1 MDAIELLVN
10 EHGLIRQYLD
20 NLSVAAE
27 KLESGERPS
36 AEFFKKAM
44 DFAKKLQVNFIILR
58 KNMSCLPSLHK
69 KKVVLLMARSTL

>member
-36 AEFFKKAM
+36 EVFFKKAVE
-44 DFAKKLQVNFIILR
+44 FAKKFTE
-58 KNMSCLPSLHK
+58 KFHHFK
-69 KKVVLLMARSTL
+69 KLSNIYHYRNSEKFMA